1 MGIAIRPSTQQTV
14 DRIVGT
20 AVVLGLSLVIA
31 RWFSIS
37 SFHSSSPRSNFPEDP
52 PRKRE
57 NKNEHEEEESRR
69 FMKWWWPLIA
79 LQRKWSGRRIVPK
92 NSCNEGDSAVATG
105 KSVISPTCCDDNG
118 CRENEQL
125 PPDIQQHNHRGTSD
139 PSALQNNG
147 LDEQD
152 DEECEH
158 YGSCQCGSIYFV
170 LRGPKHLQAVE
181 CPGKIR
187 YPHIPTT
194 ADRFRLV
201 RGASDMRFYYNNTV
215 PLGDLQEEVEEGAHS
230 VVGSYT
236 YGDGG
241 SNSRKNANSRQNNQQ
256 QSCGAHAFCG
266 NCGVHILRAPSQDS
280 DVLEINANCLEDNHG
295 PGQEPTYDG
304 RVEQEENEMIRRPT
318 TSTIAY
324 NNFETVSENE
334 PLSWEMNE
342 NFMSTA
348 RENNSEHA
356 AFTTTTDFYQSF
368 WESLEDDRRSNTH
381 NLSNRSSINSNSNI
395 PRKESISSTSYTHP
409 ESYAATNESDS
420 AAPLFAAHSSVAES
434 DDYSM
439 GSSSIT
445 AASMP
450 LGGGISS
457 HNGHGAHS
465 GHSSGIASTTG
476 SVSGSVNGSIHGNGP
491 FYNGSSAHVG
501 SDRSVKTMPP
511 RWMDETASVGSV
523 NSQNMPFAMGERSL
537 RGRYGAITGN
547 SRSGRL
553 LSGAHSVG
561 GTGILGSS
569 WSVSSLEPNDLDGDV
584 GALGGSPMTVSP
596 RMRDQMKKYMGRHM
610 GREAKKET

>member
-1 MGIAIRPSTQQTV
+1 
-14 DRIVGT
+14 
-20 AVVLGLSLVIA
+20 
-31 RWFSIS
+31 
-37 SFHSSSPRSNFPEDP
+37 
-52 PRKRE
+52 
-57 NKNEHEEEESRR
+57 
-69 FMKWWWPLIA
+69 
-79 LQRKWSGRRIVPK
+79 
-92 NSCNEGDSAVATG
+92 
-105 KSVISPTCCDDNG
+105 
-118 CRENEQL
+118 
-125 PPDIQQHNHRGTSD
+125 
-139 PSALQNNG
+139 
-147 LDEQD
+147 
-152 DEECEH
+152 
-158 YGSCQCGSIYFV
+158 
-170 LRGPKHLQAVE
+170 
-181 CPGKIR
+181 
-187 YPHIPTT
+187 
-194 ADRFRLV
+194 
-201 RGASDMRFYYNNTV
+201 MRFYYNNTV
-215 PLGDLQEEVEEGAHS
+215 PLRDSQEEVEEGAHS

-241 SNSRKNANSRQNNQQ
+241 SNSRKNANKQKKCRQNNQQ

-280 DVLEINANCLEDNHG
+280 DILEINANCLEDDHDN
-295 PGQEPTYDG
+295 GQEPTYDG
-304 RVEQEENEMIRRPT
+304 RVEQEENEMMRRPT
-318 TSTIAY
+318 ASTIAH

-334 PLSWEMNE
+334 PLSWETNE

-348 RENNSEHA
+348 RENDSEHA

-368 WESLEDDRRSNTH
+368 WESLVDDGRSNTY

-420 AAPLFAAHSSVAES
+420 AAALFAAHSSVAES

-445 AASMP
+445 AASMT

-465 GHSSGIASTTG
+465 GHSGGIASTTG

-523 NSQNMPFAMGERSL
+523 NSQNMPFTMGERSL
-537 RGRYGAITGN
+537 RGRYGAITSN

-561 GTGILGSS
+561 GAGILGSS

-584 GALGGSPMTVSP
+584 SALGGSTMTVSP

-610 GREAKKET
+610 GRGVKKET